1 MMKKQ
6 SWKLRY
12 GNKAIIF
19 TLDAMIALAIVL
31 VMLIASNVYISRS
44 INELN
49 NLETLRGG
57 YDIVSMLN
65 YYNKLQNLNA
75 DEINN
80 ELDTLL
86 NEKYDMIIQVKT
98 NNQNISIGGEKIPND
113 RFVGSGKIY
122 SVRTGETN
130 STYITTRFWIWL
142 K

>member
-1 MMKKQ
+1 MKKQ

-86 NEKYDMIIQVKT
+86 SEKYDMILQVKT

>member
-1 MMKKQ
+1 MKKQ

-86 NEKYDMIIQVKT
+86 SEKYDMIIQVKT

-122 SVRTGETN
+122 SVRTSETN

>member
-86 NEKYDMIIQVKT
+86 SEKYDMIIQVKT

>member
-86 NEKYDMIIQVKT
+86 SEKYDMILQVKT

-122 SVRTGETN
+122 SVRTSETN

>member
-1 MMKKQ
+1 MKKQ

-86 NEKYDMIIQVKT
+86 SEKYDMIIQVKT

>member
-86 NEKYDMIIQVKT
+86 SEKYDMIIQVKT

-122 SVRTGETN
+122 SVRTSETN